1 MLRVWLQVLVP
12 FLAPF
17 AVYFVWRL
25 LVTRERAF
33 LERTPWYVLTLAG
46 LALAAASVASLA
58 FITGAP
64 PDVIYVPPHMEDGQV
79 VPGRFVKPS
88 ERP

>member
-1 MLRVWLQVLVP
+1 MLRAWLQVLVP

-25 LVTRERAF
+25 LVTRERAL
-33 LERTPWYVLTLAG
+33 LERTPWYVLTLVG
-46 LALAAASVASLA
+46 LALAAVSLASLA

-64 PDVIYVPPHMEDGQV
+64 PDVTYEPPHMQDGQV
-79 VPGRFVKPS
+79 VPGRFVPAA
-88 ERP
+88 RP